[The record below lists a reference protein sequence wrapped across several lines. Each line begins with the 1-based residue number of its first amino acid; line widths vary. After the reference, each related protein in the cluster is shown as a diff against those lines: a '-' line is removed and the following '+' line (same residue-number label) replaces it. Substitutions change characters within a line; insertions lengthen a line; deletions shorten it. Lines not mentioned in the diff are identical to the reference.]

1 MSTLTLLINELRS
14 SRLFL
19 QLKWRVLRLPI
30 TRWSL
35 LLLAIPLLILLPSL
49 DLFPYPNSDSQFSD
63 LTISHFPNAW
73 FFKESLFTNQ
83 QVPLWSPTILS
94 GFPFAANPL
103 SGLWYPPGWL
113 VLFTP
118 LPFGFNLLVGF
129 HLIWGGLGLYLLMKE
144 EGLRHTAS
152 LFSSLSFALL
162 PKFFSHY
169 GAGHVTLLYAI
180 PWMPWLLWSHKVH
193 TNPREEIRKILVP
206 PGLILGMIMLAD
218 VRWGAF
224 ALILW
229 WSYSIF
235 HRPGKWRKL
244 ILDLAVQSVL
254 GLLIAAPIL
263 VPLVEYSLLST
274 RSMLGAED
282 VLIYSLPIENFL
294 GLLFPNNEGLHEW
307 VLYSGG
313 IVILLAAAS
322 MTAKMSRNRLFWM
335 GIFLVSVII
344 ALGSEIPGS
353 SFVASLPLVSLFRV
367 PSRALFLTGFSL
379 AALAGYGIETL
390 ISLPRNDITRKI
402 NIILI
407 ILLGFSIS
415 LLIGFFI
422 FQGEIL
428 QPMVWGTTGILLAS
442 IWIWLWLKVK
452 QMPVGLWV
460 SGLFVLALLDLGVV
474 DLNSFQAKSKSQVL
488 VEGEAVAEYLSLQ
501 PGLFRTYSPSYS
513 VPQQTSVRYG
523 IQTTD
528 GIDPLQYLNYVKF
541 MDEATGVPR
550 ERYSVTLPPYAD
562 GEPKSDNLNYTPN
575 AEKLGLLNVGYV
587 VSEYEINA
595 RDLNLVA
602 EIQDSFVYENMRFMP
617 RAWMSGETGV
627 IDNASS
633 VEIIESS
640 PNHMVFA
647 ATGPGSLTIS
657 EIYYPG
663 WKVKVDGV
671 DEQLSTR
678 YGLLMGVDLSPG
690 RHEVELF
697 FRPLS
702 VVFGV
707 IFFLIGLI
715 SLVLMIKRDYPN

>member
-1 MSTLTLLINELRS
+1 M
-14 SRLFL
+14 
-19 QLKWRVLRLPI
+19 
-30 TRWSL
+30 
-35 LLLAIPLLILLPSL
+35 
-49 DLFPYPNSDSQFSD
+49 
-63 LTISHFPNAW
+63 
-73 FFKESLFTNQ
+73 
-83 QVPLWSPTILS
+83 
-94 GFPFAANPL
+94 
-103 SGLWYPPGWL
+103 
-113 VLFTP
+113 
-118 LPFGFNLLVGF
+118 
-129 HLIWGGLGLYLLMKE
+129 
-144 EGLRHTAS
+144 
-152 LFSSLSFALL
+152 
-162 PKFFSHY
+162 
-169 GAGHVTLLYAI
+169 
-180 PWMPWLLWSHKVH
+180 
-193 TNPREEIRKILVP
+193 
-206 PGLILGMIMLAD
+206 
-218 VRWGAF
+218 
-224 ALILW
+224 
-229 WSYSIF
+229 
-235 HRPGKWRKL
+235 

-254 GLLIAAPIL
+254 GLLIAAPLLI
-263 VPLVEYSLLST
+263 PLFEYSLLST

-282 VLIYSLPIENFL
+282 VLIYSLPIEYLL

-313 IVILLAAAS
+313 IVILLAAVS
-322 MTAKMSRNRLFWM
+322 MAAKMSRNKQFWM
-335 GIFLVSVII
+335 GVFLVSVII

-353 SFVASLPLVSLFRV
+353 SFIASLPLVSLFRV

-379 AALAGYGIETL
+379 AALAGYGVETL
-390 ISLPRNDITRKI
+390 ISLPGKEITRKI
-402 NIILI
+402 YIILL

-415 LLIGFFI
+415 LQVGFFV

-442 IWIWLWLKVK
+442 VWIWLWLNVK
-452 QMPVGLWV
+452 QMPVGLWI

-474 DLNSFQAKSKSQVL
+474 DLNSFQGKSKSQVL

-528 GIDPLQYLNYVKF
+528 GVDPLQYLNYVKF

-550 ERYSVTLPPYAD
+550 ESYSVTLPPYAD

-602 EIQDSFVYENMRFMP
+602 EIQDSFVYENTRFMP

-657 EIYYPG
+657 EISYPG

-690 RHEVELF
+690 SHEVELF

-707 IFFLIGLI
+707 ILFLIGLN
-715 SLVLMIKRDYPN
+715 SLVLMIKRDYLN